1 MNTSNVL
8 LGSDRYSSLLE
19 DESRALLNF
28 TQSRVL
34 FIERIPPHMLLGY
47 YLAFFKVLSGSA
59 RTSARNNIFIT
70 RALSSF
76 KRLFMDYTSVDLFFF
91 VDSTTY
97 S

>member
-1 MNTSNVL
+1 MKTSNVL

-19 DESRALLNF
+19 DKSRALLNF
-28 TQSRVL
+28 TLSRVL

-70 RALSSF
+70 QALSSF
-76 KRLFMDYTSVDLFFF
+76 KQLLMDYTSVDLVF